1 MNLSILL
8 DKKKSRYYGLKV
20 GALTGFRFLE
30 DDQLGKLEP
39 CGGRGSN
46 KVHWQQY
53 VHVNV
58 L

>member
-46 KVHWQQY
+46 KVH
-53 VHVNV
+53 
-58 L
+58 